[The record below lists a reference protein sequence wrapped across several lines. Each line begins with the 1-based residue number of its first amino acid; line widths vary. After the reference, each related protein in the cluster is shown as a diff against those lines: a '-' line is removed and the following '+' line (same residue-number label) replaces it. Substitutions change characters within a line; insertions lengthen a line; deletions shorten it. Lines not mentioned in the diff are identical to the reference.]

1 MFNKR
6 KENVEFF
13 RKFSIVVG
21 TKNFLKNC
29 SFFSSHILP
38 KNKTKKKID
47 FVNSLVQTKKK
58 IRHLYTYKRNRQNNE
73 A

>member
-6 KENVEFF
+6 KENVEFV

-38 KNKTKKKID
+38 KNKTKKNRLCKQ
-47 FVNSLVQTKKK
+47 FGANKKK